1 MESANGS
8 AISNQAFQEALQRA
22 RQVDTHL
29 HPFHSYITSLI
40 ILLFDSWRRRSPNR
54 QAVAALPVRRAL
66 PLQWARLPVF
76 PAVKD
81 NSKKVCLFS
90 PFNVIIDYF

>member
-1 MESANGS
+1 MDSANGS

-22 RQVDTHL
+22 RQVYTRPDPSPQHL
-29 HPFHSYITSLI
+29 SNSCLI

-54 QAVAALPVRRAL
+54 LAVAVAAALPIRRAL

-76 PAVKD
+76 PEAND
-81 NSKKVCLFS
+81 NSKRVCL
-90 PFNVIIDYF
+90 PN